1 METFTVGTDS
11 QWDGNMIFT
20 FRSNGNG
27 RFLAAE
33 SNGDLNVNRG
43 HAVTWEAFQVIPL
56 SESKSIEK
64 NLFILQF

>member
-11 QWDGNMIFT
+11 HWDGNMIFT

-27 RFLAAE
+27 RLLAAE
-33 SNGDLNVNRG
+33 PNGDLYVNRD

-56 SESKSIEK
+56 SESKSIEQG
-64 NLFILQF
+64 LC